1 MSLDVVVTDEAVVIS
16 VRGWDALWS
25 FRREL
30 RLPLRD
36 VVAATVMSRREAL
49 AGLGIRLRGGYWPGR
64 LATGVFTVR
73 GRRGARQWWCVYRD
87 PEVLVIETRLQ
98 RPARVVVQHPD
109 RHRLARWINERV
121 VGGNRG
127 APGP

>member
-1 MSLDVVVTDEAVVIS
+1 MSVDIELGDEAVIIR

-36 VVAATVMSRREAL
+36 VVGATVISRREAL
-49 AGLGIRLRGGYWPGR
+49 AGLGWRVRGGYWPGAM
-64 LATGVFTVR
+64 ATGVFAVP

-87 PEVLVIETRLQ
+87 PEVLVIETRLE

-109 RHRLARWINERV
+109 RHRLARLIDQCAAS
-121 VGGNRG
+121 GDG
-127 APGP
+127 AGPGP